1 MANEEEEINIDDHDN
16 VDQIE
21 DLLENEEKEIIEC
34 FENDLNEFMK
44 EVQDGISSAN
54 LPTPTLTHEEFLF
67 QENPTKN
74 RVSKSQE
81 KIAEDLFK
89 NKIQKSFT
97 KEFWSRFKH
106 FDFYIIVPKFLS
118 LGIHLVYMEKKVSIL
133 YFFRETDRGPI
144 SRLYY

>member
-44 EVQDGISSAN
+44 EVQDGVKSAN
-54 LPTPTLTHEEFLF
+54 LPTPTLKHEEFLF

-89 NKIQKSFT
+89 NKILKSFS
-97 KEFWSRFKH
+97 KDQWSRFKH

-118 LGIHLVYMEKKVSIL
+118 LGKYLIFMENQLSML
-133 YFFRETDRGPI
+133 
-144 SRLYY
+144 